1 MEPKLYSTEEA
12 ARYLGKSVSAMKY
25 HIHIRRTL
33 KGRLIGKTLVF
44 TQAELDE
51 FKANLRRQGRPRN
64 KKATD
69 RTRPYEVNGETVH
82 LCNTHAGER
91 EAIGNSTYINQ
102 GDHRCVKCDD

>member
-64 KKATD
+64 KSH
-69 RTRPYEVNGETVH
+69 RPH
-82 LCNTHAGER
+82 QALRGER
-91 EAIGNSTYINQ
+91 RDRSPLQ
-102 GDHRCVKCDD
+102 HPCR